1 MTLCNRIVRRLG
13 QAIPASFLL
22 LAALGQAQPDSPA
35 NRLAYLDGEDP
46 FHVGLAFPRLTTPQ
60 WVGEKGVEAVVTLGI
75 DDMRDPQIYESFC
88 RPILD
93 RLKQIDGR
101 APLSIFC
108 NTITPSEPLLQQW
121 FSDGLSIEVHTLT
134 HPCPMLAKGNF
145 TAAANTY
152 HGGVD
157 LMNHIPNNLPVAFR
171 TPCCDS
177 QNTPSPRVFSELL
190 MRNNPAGQ
198 FLEMD
203 SSVFNI
209 FTQADPV
216 LPANLVTDSDGK
228 PKFEKYVPFDS
239 YVVTVENYPY
249 PYAIGSRIWEMPCM
263 VPSDWEA
270 QHLHGSS
277 NPVTVRDWEAAI
289 DATVL
294 KQGIF
299 NFVFHPHGWVKATQM
314 IEWIDHIT
322 AKHGSNVKFLSF
334 HEARERLTNNL
345 LGGQALRA
353 DNGQDN
359 GIRLLD
365 LNNDGFMD
373 AVIGNEHLRQTRVWD
388 PQGKRW
394 KTTTFPVQL
403 VQIATDGTR
412 TDAGIRFGIL
422 QPSNNASFFISNNH
436 EKGIWHFDGETWI
449 EDPAMLRGLG
459 QALKTV
465 DTTRDNGVRLRDT
478 DNDGICEIIV
488 GNPDTQAV
496 LKWVPSRK
504 QWQPATF
511 NLPQGVTI
519 VRQDGSDNGTR
530 FVDINEDGFLDV
542 IQSNESRYSL
552 NIYIPQPI
560 DGWNIGWPREVMAGP
575 RSDSN
580 AIPMIV
586 RGGAHNNNGAWFHS
600 RHLWIQNEDTAHL
613 PNLVDRRSY
622 DNLLR
627 GVLPLPK
634 SPQESLRSMKL
645 LPGYQIELMV
655 AEPLVADPVAF
666 DWDAGGRL
674 WVAEMADYPL
684 GLDGKGQHGGRVRW
698 LEDRD
703 GDGHYDHSTVFLDG
717 LSFPNGV
724 MPWRDGV
731 LISATPDILFAR
743 DTNGDGKADETRVL
757 FSGFREGNQQHRM
770 NGFEYGLDNWVYGA
784 NGDSGGIVTSPGT
797 GLSVNIRGRDFRFRP
812 DTLEF
817 QTQTGQT
824 QYGRRRD
831 DWGNWFG
838 NNNPSLGWH
847 YIHPEHYLRRNPHFI
862 APSSRKPLGNY
873 DRSHQING
881 ISRPLQRFNGV
892 GTFQHITAAN
902 SPAPYRDDLFGEQ
915 SARHLFIS
923 APAYNVVRRELLQ
936 PSGVSFTSSRP
947 EGADGPEFLASS
959 DAWFRPITLRTGPDG
974 ALWIADFYRLVLEH
988 PQWIPNDVEERI
1000 DLRSGS
1006 DRGRIYRVY
1015 PDGTKPKPIPNL
1027 ASKTTSQLVAA
1038 LDSPNGWQRD
1048 TAQQLLVRQNHKSA
1062 TKHLTKLLQSSANP
1076 KARLHA
1082 LCTLEGLGQLRAEH
1096 AVAGMSDHHPGVR
1109 EHAIRVSEP
1118 LLRSGP
1124 DDALEQALRR
1134 LVDDTEIRVR
1144 RQLAFSLGEWDS
1156 PTAGELLGRL
1166 AKASTGQPNLQ
1177 AAIASSAVGHSTQIL
1192 DPLLAKPQAG
1202 GTTKLMTAMLRLAA
1216 IEAESV
1222 DFKKLLLSLTRDA
1235 TELEPW
1241 RMEGLS
1247 ELLTHARKR
1256 QLPLDELL
1264 TNANI
1269 EKTVRAMVGNARAK
1283 PRDRAAALELLCSL
1297 PDERRELDSLL
1308 AGQLTANAPR
1318 ELFEVGMEE
1327 LAKRDPSATVLLGNW
1342 KSYSPSRKNR
1352 VLQQLVG
1359 SNRSAHSLLAAI
1371 ENKQISANEIGPV
1384 FRQFLTTHRDAKIQ
1398 NQALELLGHQA
1409 SGRDELVAQ
1418 RLAKVNPLTGLA
1430 SSGET
1435 LFATHCAACHNLGGN
1450 GNAAGPDLA
1459 SLGDKT
1465 PRALLTAILNPNKAV
1480 EDQFV
1485 IYAVTTREGAGLA
1498 GMITGESAN
1507 SITLMDLTGQQRQL
1521 LRTNIATLSSLGRS
1535 LMPEGLEL
1543 VLSDQDLA
1551 DLVAHITST
1560 GTPPK
1565 RQPGNTPALV
1575 KTGNDGA
1582 LLLTA
1587 ASAEIYGDTLLFE
1600 ERYGN
1605 LGFWRSANDKA
1616 AWTLNAKAA
1625 GEYEVHFDW
1634 ARDGG
1639 STANHLRLQI
1649 GSAELLAPV
1658 SGTGTWDDY
1667 RERNL
1672 GTIRL
1677 EKGRQR
1683 AVIKPAGELDSFLF
1697 DLKSIRLVPKG

>member
-1 MTLCNRIVRRLG
+1 MHNNLMLLRLAQATFTLVLLMTTLG
-13 QAIPASFLL
+13 QVHS
-22 LAALGQAQPDSPA
+22 GSPA

-46 FHVGLAFPRLTTPQ
+46 FHVGLAFPKLTTPQ

-209 FTQADPV
+209 FTQADPM

-239 YVVTVENYPY
+239 YVVTIENYPY

-294 KQGIF
+294 KQGVF
-299 NFVFHPHGWVKATQM
+299 NFVFHPHGWVKITQM

-322 AKHGSNVKFLSF
+322 AKHDSNVKFLSF
-334 HEARERLTNNL
+334 REARERLTNNL

-388 PQGKRW
+388 PQAKRW

-422 QPSNNASFFISNNH
+422 QPSDNASFFISNNH

-511 NLPQGVTI
+511 NLPPGVTI

-542 IQSNESRYSL
+542 LQSNEKRYSL
-552 NIYIPQPI
+552 HLYIPQPLT
-560 DGWNIGWPREVMAGP
+560 GWNIGWPREVTSGK
-575 RSDSN
+575 RSDPN

-586 RGGAHNNNGAWFHS
+586 RGGEHNNNGAWFHS

-622 DNLLR
+622 VELLR

-634 SPQESLRSMKL
+634 SAEESTQAMEL
-645 LPGYQIELMV
+645 LPGYTIELMA

-666 DWDAGGRL
+666 EWDSHGRL
-674 WVAEMADYPL
+674 WVVEMADYPL

-838 NNNPSLGWH
+838 NNNPNLGWH
-847 YIHPEHYLRRNPHFI
+847 YTQPEHYLRRNPHFV
-862 APSSRKPLGNY
+862 APSPRHPIGNY
-873 DRSHQING
+873 SRSQQINH
-881 ISRPLQRFNGV
+881 ISKPHQRFSGV
-892 GTFQHITAAN
+892 GTYHQITAAN
-902 SPAPYRDDLFGEQ
+902 SPTPYRDELFGEQ
-915 SARHLFIS
+915 SSRHLFIS
-923 APAYNVVRRELLQ
+923 APAYNVVRRELLE
-936 PSGVSFTSSRP
+936 PNGVTFSSNRP
-947 EGADGPEFLASS
+947 EGADGHEFLASS
-959 DAWFRPITLRTGPDG
+959 DSWFRPITLKTGPDG

-988 PQWIPNDVEERI
+988 PEWIPDDVERYHNV
-1000 DLRSGS
+1000 RAGS
-1006 DRGRIYRVY
+1006 DRGRLYRVY
-1015 PDGTKPKPIPNL
+1015 PDGTKPRPIPNL
-1027 ASKTTSQLVAA
+1027 ANKTTAQLVAA
-1038 LDSPNGWQRD
+1038 LDSPSGWQRD
-1048 TAQQLLVRQNHKSA
+1048 TAQQLLVQQNDKSA
-1062 TKHLTKLLQSSANP
+1062 AKRLAKLLQTSANP

-1082 LCTLEGLGQLRAEH
+1082 LCTLEGLGRLRAEH
-1096 AVAGMSDHHPGVR
+1096 AVAGMSDRHPGVR
-1109 EHAIRVSEP
+1109 EHAVRVSEP
-1118 LLRSGP
+1118 LLRSDPG
-1124 DDALEQALRR
+1124 DALGQVLRR
-1134 LVDDTEIRVR
+1134 LVDDPEIRVR
-1144 RQLAFSLGEWDS
+1144 RQLAFSLGEWNS
-1156 PTAGELLGRL
+1156 PTAGDLLGRL
-1166 AKASTGQPNLQ
+1166 AKASAGQPDLQ
-1177 AAIASSAVGHSTQIL
+1177 AAIASSAVGHSARIL
-1192 DPLLAKPQAG
+1192 DPLLAEQQTG
-1202 GTTKLMTAMLRLAA
+1202 RITKLTTTMLRLAA
-1216 IEAESV
+1216 IEAEADDV
-1222 DFKKLLLSLTRDA
+1222 KQLLHRLTRDP

-1241 RMEGLS
+1241 RMEALS
-1247 ELLTHARKR
+1247 GLLTHARKR

-1264 TNANI
+1264 ADANLV
-1269 EKTVRAMVGNARAK
+1269 KTVRAMVGNAGAK
-1283 PRDRAAALELLCSL
+1283 PSDRATALELLCSL
-1297 PDERRELDSLL
+1297 PGERRELDSLL

-1318 ELFEVGMEE
+1318 ELFETGMTE

-1352 VLQQLVG
+1352 VLQQLV
-1359 SNRSAHSLLAAI
+1359 SANRSTQSLLAAI
-1371 ENKQISANEIGPV
+1371 SGKQIAANEIGPV
-1384 FRQFLTTHRDAKIQ
+1384 FRHFLTTHRAPKIRS
-1398 NQALELLGHQA
+1398 QAIELLGPQA
-1409 SGRDELVAQ
+1409 TGRDELVAK
-1418 RLAKVNPLTGLA
+1418 RLAKVNGFTGSA
-1430 SSGET
+1430 ANGGT
-1435 LFATHCAACHNLGGN
+1435 LFATHCVVCHNLGGN

-1480 EDQFV
+1480 EDRFV
-1485 IYAVTTREGAGLA
+1485 IYSVTTKAGAGIA

-1507 SITLMDLTGQQRQL
+1507 SITLMDLTGQARQL
-1521 LRTNIATLSSLGRS
+1521 LRADIATLSSLGRS

-1551 DLVAHITST
+1551 DLVAHINAT

-1575 KTGNDGA
+1575 ETGNDGV

-1587 ASAEIYGDTLLFE
+1587 SSAEIYGDTLVFE

-1605 LGFWRSANDKA
+1605 LGFWLSPNDKA
-1616 AWTLNAKAA
+1616 AWTLDAKTA

-1634 ARDGG
+1634 ARDG
-1639 STANHLRLQI
+1639 SRASNHLRLQI
-1649 GSAELLAPV
+1649 GSADLLAPV
-1658 SGTGTWDDY
+1658 ESTGSWDDY
-1667 RERNL
+1667 RESKL

-1677 EKGRQR
+1677 EKGKQR
-1683 AVIKPAGELDSFLF
+1683 AVVRSTGELDGFLF

>member
-1 MTLCNRIVRRLG
+1 
-13 QAIPASFLL
+13 
-22 LAALGQAQPDSPA
+22 
-35 NRLAYLDGEDP
+35 
-46 FHVGLAFPRLTTPQ
+46 
-60 WVGEKGVEAVVTLGI
+60 
-75 DDMRDPQIYESFC
+75 
-88 RPILD
+88 
-93 RLKQIDGR
+93 
-101 APLSIFC
+101 
-108 NTITPSEPLLQQW
+108 
-121 FSDGLSIEVHTLT
+121 
-134 HPCPMLAKGNF
+134 
-145 TAAANTY
+145 
-152 HGGVD
+152 
-157 LMNHIPNNLPVAFR
+157 
-171 TPCCDS
+171 
-177 QNTPSPRVFSELL
+177 
-190 MRNNPAGQ
+190 
-198 FLEMD
+198 
-203 SSVFNI
+203 
-209 FTQADPV
+209 
-216 LPANLVTDSDGK
+216 
-228 PKFEKYVPFDS
+228 
-239 YVVTVENYPY
+239 
-249 PYAIGSRIWEMPCM
+249 
-263 VPSDWEA
+263 
-270 QHLHGSS
+270 
-277 NPVTVRDWEAAI
+277 
-289 DATVL
+289 
-294 KQGIF
+294 
-299 NFVFHPHGWVKATQM
+299 
-314 IEWIDHIT
+314 
-322 AKHGSNVKFLSF
+322 
-334 HEARERLTNNL
+334 
-345 LGGQALRA
+345 
-353 DNGQDN
+353 
-359 GIRLLD
+359 
-365 LNNDGFMD
+365 
-373 AVIGNEHLRQTRVWD
+373 
-388 PQGKRW
+388 
-394 KTTTFPVQL
+394 
-403 VQIATDGTR
+403 
-412 TDAGIRFGIL
+412 
-422 QPSNNASFFISNNH
+422 
-436 EKGIWHFDGETWI
+436 
-449 EDPAMLRGLG
+449 
-459 QALKTV
+459 
-465 DTTRDNGVRLRDT
+465 
-478 DNDGICEIIV
+478 
-488 GNPDTQAV
+488 
-496 LKWVPSRK
+496 
-504 QWQPATF
+504 
-511 NLPQGVTI
+511 
-519 VRQDGSDNGTR
+519 
-530 FVDINEDGFLDV
+530 
-542 IQSNESRYSL
+542 
-552 NIYIPQPI
+552 
-560 DGWNIGWPREVMAGP
+560 
-575 RSDSN
+575 
-580 AIPMIV
+580 
-586 RGGAHNNNGAWFHS
+586 
-600 RHLWIQNEDTAHL
+600 
-613 PNLVDRRSY
+613 
-622 DNLLR
+622 
-627 GVLPLPK
+627 
-634 SPQESLRSMKL
+634 MKL

-703 GDGHYDHSTVFLDG
+703 DDGRYDHSTIFLDG

-743 DTNGDGKADETRVL
+743 DTNGDGKANETRVL
-757 FSGFREGNQQHRM
+757 FTGFHEGNQQHRM
-770 NGFEYGLDNWVYGA
+770 NGFEYGLDNWVYCA
-784 NGDSGGIVTSPGT
+784 NGDSGGTVTSPGT

-873 DRSHQING
+873 NRSHQVNG

-1006 DRGRIYRVY
+1006 DRGRIYRIY
-1015 PDGTKPKPIPNL
+1015 PVGTKAKPTPNL

-1062 TKHLTKLLQSSANP
+1062 TKHLTKLLQSSTNP

-1109 EHAIRVSEP
+1109 EHAIRVSEI

-1144 RQLAFSLGEWDS
+1144 RQLAFSLGEWGS

-1166 AKASTGQPNLQ
+1166 AKASAGQPDLQ
-1177 AAIASSAVGHSTQIL
+1177 TAIASSAVERSTEIL
-1192 DPLLAKPQAG
+1192 DPLLAKPQVDG
-1202 GTTKLMTAMLRLAA
+1202 LTKLITPLFRLAA
-1216 IEAESV
+1216 IEAEAADV
-1222 DFKKLLLSLTRDA
+1222 KKLLLRLTRDA
-1235 TELEPW
+1235 AEMEPW
-1241 RMEGLS
+1241 RMEALSGL
-1247 ELLTHARKR
+1247 LAHARKR

-1269 EKTVRAMVGNARAK
+1269 EKTVRAMVGNTRAK
-1283 PRDRAAALELLCSL
+1283 PRDRAAALELLSSL
-1297 PDERRELDSLL
+1297 PGKRRELDLLL

-1352 VLQQLVG
+1352 VLQQLIG
-1359 SNRSAHSLLAAI
+1359 GNRSAHSLLAAI
-1371 ENKQISANEIGPV
+1371 ESKQISASEISPV

-1398 NQALELLGHQA
+1398 NQALKLLGHQA

-1418 RLAKVNPLTGLA
+1418 RLAKVNPLTGLV

-1480 EDQFV
+1480 EDKFV
-1485 IYAVTTREGAGLA
+1485 IYAVTMREGAGLA
-1498 GMITGESAN
+1498 GMITAESAN

-1521 LRTNIATLSSLGRS
+1521 LRANIATLSSLGRS

-1551 DLVAHITST
+1551 NLVAHINST

-1565 RQPGNTPALV
+1565 RLPGNTPELV

-1639 STANHLRLQI
+1639 ITTNHLRLQI
-1649 GSAELLAPV
+1649 GPAELLAPV

-1677 EKGRQR
+1677 MKGRQR
-1683 AVIKPAGELDSFLF
+1683 AVIRPAGELDGFLF

>member
-60 WVGEKGVEAVVTLGI
+60 WVGEKGVDAVVTLGI
-75 DDMRDPQIYESFC
+75 DDMRDHLIYESFC
-88 RPILD
+88 RPILE

-108 NTITPSEPLLQQW
+108 NTITPTEPLLQQW
-121 FSDGLSIEVHTLT
+121 LKEGLSVEVHTLT
-134 HPCPMLAKGNF
+134 HPCPILAKANF

-157 LMNHIPNNLPVAFR
+157 LMNHIPDNLPVAFR

-190 MRNNPAGQ
+190 MRHNPAGQ

-209 FTQADPV
+209 FTRADPA
-216 LPANLVTDSDGK
+216 LPGNLVTDSDGK

-239 YVVTVENYPY
+239 YVVTIENYPY

-277 NPVTVRDWEAAI
+277 NPVTVGDWKDAI

-294 KQGIF
+294 KQGTF
-299 NFVFHPHGWVKATQM
+299 NFVFHPHGWVKNTQM

-322 AKHGSNVKFLSF
+322 AKHGNRVKFLSF
-334 HEARERLTNNL
+334 REARERLTSNL

-353 DNGQDN
+353 ANGQDN
-359 GIRLLD
+359 GVRLLD
-365 LNNDGFMD
+365 VNNNGYMD

-388 PQGKRW
+388 PKAGRW
-394 KTTTFPVQL
+394 NTFPFPVQL
-403 VQIATDGTR
+403 VQTANDGTR
-412 TDAGIRFGIL
+412 TDAGARFGVL
-422 QPSNNASFFISNNH
+422 QPSGNASFFISNGSNN
-436 EKGIWHFDGETWI
+436 GIWHFDGKKWN
-449 EDPAMLRGLG
+449 EDRAMLRGLG

-465 DTTRDNGVRLRDT
+465 VATRDNGVRLRDT

-488 GNPDTQAV
+488 GNPDTRAV
-496 LKWVPSRK
+496 LKWAARRK
-504 QWQPATF
+504 QWQRATF
-511 NLPQGVTI
+511 NLPPGVTF

-560 DGWNIGWPREVMAGP
+560 DGWNTGWPREVMAGP
-575 RSDSN
+575 RADPN

-622 DNLLR
+622 DDLLR

-634 SPQESLRSMKL
+634 SPQESLRSMEL
-645 LPGYQIELMV
+645 LPGYRIELMA

-666 DWDAGGRL
+666 EWDAGGRL

-684 GLDGKGQHGGRVRW
+684 GLDGRGQRGGRVRW

-703 GDGHYDHSTVFLDG
+703 GDGVYDHSAVFLDG
-717 LSFPNGV
+717 LAFPNGV

-743 DTNGDGKADETRVL
+743 DTDGDGRADESRVL
-757 FSGFREGNQQHRM
+757 FTGFREGNQQHRM

-784 NGDSGGIVTSPGT
+784 NGDSGGIVTSPGS
-797 GLSVNIRGRDFRFRP
+797 GRSLNIRGRDFRFRP
-812 DTLEF
+812 DTLAF

-847 YIHPEHYLRRNPHFI
+847 YTQPEHYLRRNPHFI
-862 APSSRKPLGNY
+862 APSPRKSLGNY

-947 EGADGPEFLASS
+947 EGADGPEFLASR

-988 PQWIPNDVEERI
+988 PQWIPNDVEQRI

-1015 PDGTKPKPIPNL
+1015 RDGTNPRPIPNL
-1027 ASKTTSQLVAA
+1027 AAKTTAQLVGA
-1038 LDSPNGWQRD
+1038 LDSPGGWARD
-1048 TAQQLLVRQNHKSA
+1048 TAQQLLLHRGDPKTAQPLA
-1062 TKHLTKLLQSSANP
+1062 KLLQTSANP

-1082 LCTLEGLGQLRAEH
+1082 LCTLDGLGQLRTEH
-1096 AVAGMSDHHPGVR
+1096 AVAGMRDPHPGVR
-1109 EHAIRVSEP
+1109 EHAVRVSEP
-1118 LLRSGP
+1118 LLRSGQG
-1124 DDALEQALRR
+1124 DALAQALRR
-1134 LVDDTEIRVR
+1134 LADDPKIRVR
-1144 RQLAFSLGEWDS
+1144 RQLAFSLGEWNS
-1156 PTAGELLGRL
+1156 PAAGELLGRL
-1166 AKASTGQPNLQ
+1166 ASRAGGEPELQ
-1177 AAIASSAVGHSTQIL
+1177 TAIASSAVGHSVPIL
-1192 DPLLAKPQAG
+1192 DQLFAG
-1202 GTTKLMTAMLRLAA
+1202 SQDAENQRLMAAMLRLAA
-1216 IEAESV
+1216 VEA
-1222 DFKKLLLSLTRDA
+1222 DAADLKKLLRRLTGDTA
-1235 TELEPW
+1235 ELEPW
-1241 RMEGLS
+1241 RVQALS
-1247 ELLTHARKR
+1247 ALLAGTRSR
-1256 QLPLDELL
+1256 QLPLDAQFAD
-1264 TNANI
+1264 ANFRQAL
-1269 EKTVRAMVGNARAK
+1269 RAMVGNAEATPDGRV
-1283 PRDRAAALELLCSL
+1283 AALKLLCRL
-1297 PDERRELDSLL
+1297 PGKQGETDRLL
-1308 AGQLTANAPR
+1308 AGQLTARSPR
-1318 ELFEVGMEE
+1318 ELFDFSIGE
-1327 LAKRDPSATVLLGNW
+1327 LARLDPAAAILLANW
-1342 KSYSPSRKNR
+1342 KGYSPSRKR
-1352 VLQQLVG
+1352 AVLQQLLAG
-1359 SNRSAHSLLAAI
+1359 ERSIRGLLAAI
-1371 ENKQISANEIGPV
+1371 RGNEIAVTEIGPV
-1384 FRQFLTTHRDAKIQ
+1384 FRQFLTTHRNK
-1398 NQALELLGHQA
+1398 ALRSRAVELLGRQTT
-1409 SGRDELVAQ
+1409 SRGELVAGH
-1418 RLAKVNPLTGLA
+1418 LTKAGALDGSA
-1430 SSGET
+1430 DNGGT
-1435 LFATHCAACHNLGGN
+1435 LFALHCAACHSLGGI
-1450 GNAAGPDLA
+1450 GNPAGPDLA
-1459 SLGDKT
+1459 SLGDKSA
-1465 PRALLTAILNPNKAV
+1465 RALFTAILDPNRAV
-1480 EDQFV
+1480 EDRFMV
-1485 IYAVTTREGAGLA
+1485 YTATTRGGDGVA
-1498 GMITGESAN
+1498 GMITGETAT
-1507 SITLMDLTGQQRQL
+1507 SITLMDLAGQQRQL
-1521 LRTNIATLSSLGRS
+1521 LRSNVASLSSLGRS
-1535 LMPEGLEL
+1535 LMPEGLEQ
-1543 VLSDQDLA
+1543 VLSVQDLA
-1551 DLVAHITST
+1551 DLVAHINAS
-1560 GTPPK
+1560 GMPPK
-1565 RQPGNTPALV
+1565 RQPGNTPGRV
-1575 KTGNDGA
+1575 KAGTDGT

-1587 ASAEIYGDTLLFE
+1587 TNAEIYGDTLMFE
-1600 ERYGN
+1600 EKYGN

-1616 AWTLNAKAA
+1616 VWTIDTKTAD
-1625 GEYEVHFDW
+1625 EYEVRLNW
-1634 ARDGG
+1634 ARDGTG
-1639 STANHLRLQI
+1639 TSNHLQLRI
-1649 GSAELLAPV
+1649 GAAELLAPV
-1658 SGTGTWDDY
+1658 EGTGTWDDY
-1667 RERNL
+1667 REGSL

-1677 EKGRQR
+1677 ERGRQR
-1683 AVIKPAGELDSFLF
+1683 AVVRSAGELDSFLI